1 MHCHIAFISLVLAMV
16 VSLGRSL
23 LSKSM
28 FPMRGVGKG
37 ALSLTQRSLTVN
49 ILVVGK
55 KNSVEPWIESA
66 CGEFEKRLKPVM
78 KLNTQFLKSDE
89 ALSASVK
96 VAKNV
101 VALDEN
107 GKQHTSREFEDFVY
121 KKLEEGGA
129 TLTFVIGGFAGLP
142 QDVKDDKT
150 IPLISLSKMT
160 WTHQMCRLLLIEQVY
175 RASEIHRGSGY
186 HKD

>member
-1 MHCHIAFISLVLAMV
+1 MSPIILENFKT
-16 VSLGRSL
+16 L
-23 LSKSM
+23 LFM
-28 FPMRGVGKG
+28 D
-37 ALSLTQRSLTVN
+37 L
-49 ILVVGK
+49 
-55 KNSVEPWIESA
+55 
-66 CGEFEKRLKPVM
+66 
-78 KLNTQFLKSDE
+78 
-89 ALSASVK
+89 
-96 VAKNV
+96 
-101 VALDEN
+101 
-107 GKQHTSREFEDFVY
+107 Y